1 MLRALP
7 VLRHAYLRLGM
18 LQADLLYML
27 GRMRSSRC
35 SHFTHL
41 LHEGRAKRGGLYVS
55 PLPFWLKVV
64 SKIKLHLSVVGFTS
78 CRHKLVAVFR
88 VQG

>member
-1 MLRALP
+1 MMFMFGLRVVKRRRLTVALP
-7 VLRHAYLRLGM
+7 
-18 LQADLLYML
+18 
-27 GRMRSSRC
+27 S
-35 SHFTHL
+35 
-41 LHEGRAKRGGLYVS
+41 
-55 PLPFWLKVV
+55 FWLKVV